1 MMPTLPEILF
11 EDQYKDQWGW
21 DGWKPKAHDDAPDA
35 LKKAVAEW
43 LRDIE
48 RAENKSVIK
57 IKKVRPDI
65 ETIQEL

>member
-1 MMPTLPEILF
+1 MMPILPEILF

-43 LRDIE
+43 MRDIE
-48 RAENKSVIK
+48 RAENESVVR

-65 ETIQEL
+65 DTIQEL